1 MSPASAGLIA
11 FLKAWASAASRC
23 APLRWIAQA
32 LSSLRRPSRSR
43 GSRGLHRNARGDHAA
58 MPRNATFL
66 AIALLGLTATGCSG
80 AGAEPSDQE
89 VVLGQGGPYLSAV
102 DTATVA
108 QAYRE
113 IRLVCTKSLRATN
126 GIEPKVRAASAVAR
140 RYPDKIF
147 RSGTSDHAR
156 PVVDTMADM
165 AGQLRACGHAKLA
178 TRLFSRRR
186 EQS

>member
-1 MSPASAGLIA
+1 
-11 FLKAWASAASRC
+11 
-23 APLRWIAQA
+23 LR
-32 LSSLRRPSRSR
+32 
-43 GSRGLHRNARGDHAA
+43 RNARGDHAA
-58 MPRNATFL
+58 LPRNATFL

-113 IRLVCTKSLRATN
+113 IRLVCTERLRATN
-126 GIEPKVRAASAVAR
+126 GIERKVRAASAVAR

-147 RSGTSDHAR
+147 RSGASDHAR
-156 PVVDTMADM
+156 PVVDTMGDM

-178 TRLFSRRR
+178 TKLFSRRR
-186 EQS
+186 ERS